1 MVSRKGQKRDIL
13 NSIRLTMLDW
23 DPMNLFDLGQAG
35 IEEYDEYIPAIT
47 KSITQKMSIEDFET
61 FLVDYAKTKMGV
73 AVCHPE
79 RTKKAAEKL
88 HQFSLE

>member
-47 KSITQKMSIEDFET
+47 KTVGNMNTVEEFEE
-61 FLVDYAKTKMGV
+61 FLISYAKDEMGV
-73 AVCHPE
+73 KNCDAD

-88 HQFSLE
+88 LKFSIE